1 LNQVRPLG
9 TAGNDGATTANAVLF
24 VAFREATSRDQLEAM
39 TLRLQEVLDEYA
51 ADAEGASASANF
63 ETSEIEIDL
72 SLVSGSISAVHET
85 IATVVRALEL
95 HGGIDPATLGPSN
108 LSGAAPALEMTVRSS
123 ETQLVAA

>member
-1 LNQVRPLG
+1 MHPLD
-9 TAGNDGATTANAVLF
+9 TAGNDGTTTANAVLF
-24 VAFREATSRDQLEAM
+24 VAFREPVPRDQLEAV

-63 ETSEIEIDL
+63 ATSEIEIDL
-72 SLVSGSISAVHET
+72 SLVSDSISAVHET

-95 HGGIDPATLGPSN
+95 HGGIDSATLGPS
-108 LSGAAPALEMTVRSS
+108 SRSATAPAAEMTVRSS